1 MLIIGKSDYEN
12 IKKMPTL
19 CLETWRRLL
28 IKEFGPKN
36 VCDNKLLTNEYL
48 LYKLWIMNLGWCIYS

>member
-1 MLIIGKSDYEN
+1 
-12 IKKMPTL
+12 MPTL

-36 VCDNKLLTNEYL
+36 SFDNKLKTNE
-48 LYKLWIMNLGWCIYS
+48 